1 MASALDDYLLS
12 AARQMAA
19 RGRLL
24 LAKIPRELPD
34 EYMGLV
40 ATTRTRLN
48 SAIQRA
54 TEFADGSAERFPP
67 SVRQRLFRRI
77 VDDLDLIENI
87 ALTAL
92 NRAGDED
99 RRLTSLVGTICRE
112 ISYPLHAP
120 VVAALSTQ
128 YFAIDTLLHVMMV
141 PLTEGHFLLHL
152 PDLYHELAHPLLA
165 DRYEPALDPFR
176 HRFRHVLDA
185 STAHFAADIAAVKR
199 GRTPPELGAL
209 SASAEYC
216 WAESWATEFFC
227 DVFAVGT
234 AGPAFAWAHLHLHS
248 KRGKSAYRVPVPG
261 PISHPADAA
270 RMTAVVSALRKLGF
284 AAEAAQV
291 EERWI
296 ELVGRTDPDRP
307 PEFHRCYPGALIE
320 TCVVEAL
327 AATREIGCSL
337 AAPDST
343 GAVRRTLNEAWDAM
357 WRDPAGYA
365 DWERDAVV
373 RLHGALK
380 KSA

>member
-1 MASALDDYLLS
+1 MASALDEYLHAS
-12 AARQMAA
+12 ARQMAD

-24 LAKIPRELPD
+24 LAKIPRNTLTN

-40 ATTRTRLN
+40 ATTRERLN

-54 TEFADGSAERFPP
+54 SDFADGSADRYPA
-67 SVRQRLFRRI
+67 SVRQRLLRRM

-92 NRAGDED
+92 HRAVEDD
-99 RRLTSLVGTICRE
+99 RRLTSLVGAICRE
-112 ISYPLHAP
+112 ISYPLPAP

-128 YFAIDTLLHVMMV
+128 YFTIDTLFHVMLV

-165 DRYEPALDPFR
+165 DRHDPALDPVR
-176 HRFRHVLDA
+176 NRFRRVLDA
-185 STAHFAADIAAVKR
+185 SSRHFASELASIKR
-199 GRTPPELGAL
+199 GRMPPELGVL
-209 SASAEYC
+209 SSSAEFC

-227 DVFAVGT
+227 DVFAVAT

-248 KRGKSAYRVPVPG
+248 KRGRSAYRIPMPG

-284 AAEAAQV
+284 ADDAAQA
-291 EERWI
+291 EQLWS
-296 ELVGRTDPDRP
+296 ELIGRLEPDRP
-307 PEFHRCYPGALIE
+307 PEFQRCYPDALLEI
-320 TCVVEAL
+320 CVNEAL
-327 AATREIGCSL
+327 QATREIGCSL
-337 AAPDST
+337 AGPDST
-343 GAVRRTLNEAWDAM
+343 GSVRGTLNGAWDAM

-365 DWERDAVV
+365 DWERDAVEN
-373 RLHGALK
+373 LHDLLR
-380 KSA
+380 